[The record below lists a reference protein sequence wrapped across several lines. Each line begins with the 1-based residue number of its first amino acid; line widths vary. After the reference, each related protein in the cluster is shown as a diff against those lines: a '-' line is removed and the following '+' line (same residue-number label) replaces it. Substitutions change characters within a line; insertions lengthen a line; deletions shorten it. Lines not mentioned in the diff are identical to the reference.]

1 MIVEIPNTELNVSKI
16 AMHCDKCIEDSKGRS
31 VAAPLMKTSHFYV
44 ISGASGS
51 GKSNLIINLLKSTKT
66 TKDKKHKKSYR
77 NMFDTVILVSPSAH
91 TIKDSPLENIA
102 DEQKFDSISEDMFD
116 MIDSMTEDGVEEGTH
131 TLLILDDVSSQ
142 LRLKE
147 NEKQLT
153 QLVKNRRHLNLSIWI
168 VGHKVTDLSPAL
180 RSNAN
185 LLFIFKGKTNREIE
199 TIQSEYMMMPKK
211 QADELMKAAY
221 KNRYDFMLIDT
232 SLRSGSDFVFYRNY
246 NKLIFEDDKNEIENQ
261 KNI

>member
-246 NKLIFEDDKNEIENQ
+246 NQLIFEDDKNEIENQ